1 MAAYQNETPLKV
13 SESVGTL
20 GKSPV
25 DPLLVEIPKV
35 WFGNRTKFWFLLVD
49 AGTRD
54 TLAGTREYSV
64 SLIEEA
70 VQRQLGSRKM
80 DQLEDALETESPRK
94 KPRLLQSRLA
104 PAVPVF
110 EGYFSVPLESI
121 AAFQTIKQ
129 GFSDTRLPERP
140 LFLLYGPRQFGKTT
154 IAYGS
159 TPGWLLKFLIL
170 GIIAKCGGGIRRAH
184 EEKGVPYRGRGG
196 LPVRGPSFDKGLS
209 IGASLY
215 AETKLLQAESF
226 SAMQMAAFFELIE
239 PCFNFAKSLRQAIME
254 YSGGAPGVFGSL
266 TWEFWYKQWMESSE
280 TVHRVCVEA
289 LPERDVQAI
298 ENAGDPLVLLSAAVR
313 EMRPEVIT
321 DLVFGNDKCPPV
333 AAFHQE
339 LFCTMR
345 DILKET
351 QRFTRDRLKAQ
362 SPNSA
367 HRADII
373 VEDESVRFGFEV
385 KVGLSDETAVV
396 GAVRQADEYRV
407 FYSAKQMFL
416 VIFTPPGSNS
426 PEVNSVKEFPE
437 VKIIQVRFDETCN
450 TFCLQLLE

>member
-1 MAAYQNETPLKV
+1 
-13 SESVGTL
+13 
-20 GKSPV
+20 
-25 DPLLVEIPKV
+25 
-35 WFGNRTKFWFLLVD
+35 
-49 AGTRD
+49 
-54 TLAGTREYSV
+54 
-64 SLIEEA
+64 
-70 VQRQLGSRKM
+70 
-80 DQLEDALETESPRK
+80 
-94 KPRLLQSRLA
+94 
-104 PAVPVF
+104 
-110 EGYFSVPLESI
+110 
-121 AAFQTIKQ
+121 
-129 GFSDTRLPERP
+129 
-140 LFLLYGPRQFGKTT
+140 
-154 IAYGS
+154 
-159 TPGWLLKFLIL
+159 
-170 GIIAKCGGGIRRAH
+170 
-184 EEKGVPYRGRGG
+184 
-196 LPVRGPSFDKGLS
+196 
-209 IGASLY
+209 
-215 AETKLLQAESF
+215 
-226 SAMQMAAFFELIE
+226 
-239 PCFNFAKSLRQAIME
+239 
-254 YSGGAPGVFGSL
+254 
-266 TWEFWYKQWMESSE
+266 MESSE

-426 PEVNSVKEFPE
+426 LK
-437 VKIIQVRFDETCN
+437 
-450 TFCLQLLE
+450 